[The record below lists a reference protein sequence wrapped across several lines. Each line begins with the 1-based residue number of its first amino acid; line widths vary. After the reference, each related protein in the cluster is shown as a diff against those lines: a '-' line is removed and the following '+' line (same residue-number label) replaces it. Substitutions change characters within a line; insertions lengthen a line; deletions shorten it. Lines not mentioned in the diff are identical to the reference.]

1 MLPLEYLT
9 LVFVVSNIL
18 FIVLLIL
25 VIMAITLKRGYVYIK
40 NDISYADDTRQPIKV
55 RTVRALEDYFLK
67 LVFFTGET
75 KIVDFKP
82 FLKYPAFITLSDKQ
96 VFDSVYIEHGYVA
109 WNDGEIDIAPEK
121 LFEIGV
127 DYHETKSA

>member
-1 MLPLEYLT
+1 M
-9 LVFVVSNIL
+9 
-18 FIVLLIL
+18 
-25 VIMAITLKRGYVYIK
+25 YIK
-40 NDISYADDTRQPIKV
+40 NDIAYADDTRQPIKV

-82 FLKYPAFITLSDKQ
+82 FLKYPAFIPLSGKQ

-127 DYHETKSA
+127 DYHEAKSA